1 MQSQAGIG
9 GRLMAA
15 LPTGRTLPEEVWLR
29 RHKALLTV
37 LWLHAAGLMIFA
49 SLRGYDLLHAVGHGA
64 PLVVLACMAMAAKG
78 NRRAAAAFVSLGL
91 ISSSALLVHSWD
103 GVIEGHFHFFVMIAL
118 LTLYEDWFP
127 FLLAAA
133 YVVLHHGLMGAIDP
147 GGVYNHPD
155 AVAHPW
161 KWAVIHGGFVVAAGT
176 ASVVTWRLNENVRA
190 ETQSAYRR
198 ARESEERFKS
208 AFSDAPIGMVL
219 ATIETDRAGQFLQ
232 VNRAMCELTGYSQEE
247 LLGMRFSD
255 ITHPD
260 DIELSVPLKQKA
272 LDGEV
277 SSYEISKRYVHADG
291 HAIWAQVHVSLVRD
305 SSGEPVHT
313 IAQVEDITERRRSEE
328 SLRESRR
335 LLAEAQ
341 ELAQLGSWQWSLD
354 SGEFTWS
361 DELYR
366 IFGLDPA
373 RPIATYSNLVE
384 QVHPDERENAE
395 AIIQQ
400 TIATREPFHEEMR
413 IIRAD
418 GALRIIDAHG
428 ELAVDANGEP
438 TKMLGTAQD
447 VTERRLVE
455 RKLAL
460 QEEAEKEHRARSD
473 FLSRISHELRTPL
486 NSILGFAQLMEM
498 DELDEVQREN
508 VGLII
513 KGGNHLLQ
521 LINEVLEISRIEA
534 GTMSIS
540 LEAVDAGAR
549 SRRSSNLLEPLAAQ
563 HGVTLQ
569 NDVPQDSGAM
579 CRPMRSG
586 SSRCC

>member
-1 MQSQAGIG
+1 MASHAGIV

-37 LWLHAAGLMIFA
+37 LWLHAVGLTIFA

-133 YVVLHHGLMGAIDP
+133 YVVLHHGLMGALDP

-161 KWAVIHGGFVVAAGT
+161 KWAAIHGGFVVAAGT

-232 VNRAMCELTGYSQEE
+232 VNRAMCELTGYSEEE

-260 DIELSVPLKQKA
+260 DIELSVPLKQRA

-313 IAQVEDITERRRSEE
+313 IAQVEDITERRRAEE
-328 SLRESRR
+328 SLAGKPQAAGRG
-335 LLAEAQ
+335 AEARPAR
-341 ELAQLGSWQWSLD
+341 ELAVEPGDRRGHLVRGALPDLRTGS
-354 SGEFTWS
+354 GAAEVV
-361 DELYR
+361 ELLEPLR
-366 IFGLDPA
+366 AGAPGRA
-373 RPIATYSNLVE
+373 PNRS
-384 QVHPDERENAE
+384 E
-395 AIIQQ
+395 AIIDRSL
-400 TIATREPFHEEMR
+400 ARREPFHEEMR

-418 GALRIIDAHG
+418 GASASSMPTARSPLDT
-428 ELAVDANGEP
+428 NGKPDEDGRHRP
-438 TKMLGTAQD
+438 GRDRAQD
-447 VTERRLVE
+447 RRAKARAAGGGGEGAQGAQRLPFPDQPRAAHPPE
-455 RKLAL
+455 LDPRIRA
-460 QEEAEKEHRARSD
+460 ADGDGRARRGRSA
-473 FLSRISHELRTPL
+473 RT
-486 NSILGFAQLMEM
+486 
-498 DELDEVQREN
+498 
-508 VGLII
+508 
-513 KGGNHLLQ
+513 
-521 LINEVLEISRIEA
+521 
-534 GTMSIS
+534 
-540 LEAVDAGAR
+540 
-549 SRRSSNLLEPLAAQ
+549 
-563 HGVTLQ
+563 
-569 NDVPQDSGAM
+569 SG
-579 CRPMRSG
+579 
-586 SSRCC
+586 